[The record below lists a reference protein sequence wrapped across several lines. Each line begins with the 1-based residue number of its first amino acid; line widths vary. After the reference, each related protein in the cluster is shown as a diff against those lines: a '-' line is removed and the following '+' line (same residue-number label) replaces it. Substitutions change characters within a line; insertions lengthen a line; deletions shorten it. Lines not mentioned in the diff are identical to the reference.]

1 MTQEKLPKAAGLGHE
16 ISAREA
22 WKLFGIMAEFFEA
35 TERLAD
41 VKPAVSVFGSARVK
55 PGTRYYQLAEDTARL
70 LSDAG
75 FAVFSGGGPGLME
88 ATNKGA
94 FQGRGMA
101 VGLNIDLPRE
111 QPSSRY
117 QHISLRFKHFFARKV
132 MFAKFATAFVVLP
145 GGFGTLD
152 EIFECATLVQT
163 GKIQRFPLVVM
174 GKDYWR
180 PLSDFI
186 CHGMVQEKTI
196 LPADCERILFT
207 DSVDEA
213 MDRIMS
219 AATQELGLIWEPAPH
234 WYFGEGRLQKPR
246 LDRTTVPPEKPGL
259 PSGRSW

>member
-1 MTQEKLPKAAGLGHE
+1 MTQEKFLKAAGSGHE
-16 ISAREA
+16 ISPREA

-35 TERLAD
+35 TERLAG

-55 PGTRYYQLAEDTARL
+55 PGTLYYRLAEDTARL

-94 FQGRGMA
+94 FEGAGMA

-132 MFAKFATAFVVLP
+132 MFAKFASAYIVLP

-152 EIFECATLVQT
+152 ELFEALTLVQT
-163 GKIQRFPLVVM
+163 GKTRQMPIILVHEP
-174 GKDYWR
+174 YWR
-180 PLSDFI
+180 GLLAW
-186 CHGMVQEKTI
+186 MR
-196 LPADCERILFT
+196 ERL
-207 DSVDEA
+207 A
-213 MDRIMS
+213 
-219 AATQELGLIWEPAPH
+219 
-234 WYFGEGRLQKPR
+234 GEGMIDPTDVDLVQVCNEPQQVV
-246 LDRTTVPPEKPGL
+246 DAIFGFYEKRGFE
-259 PSGRSW
+259 PSPAEREVLLNL

>member
-1 MTQEKLPKAAGLGHE
+1 MTQEKLLKAAGLGHE

-35 TERLAD
+35 TERLAGIR
-41 VKPAVSVFGSARVK
+41 PAVSVFGSARMQAGS
-55 PGTRYYQLAEDTARL
+55 PYYKLGEETARL

-94 FQGRGMA
+94 FEGGGVA

-132 MFAKFATAFVVLP
+132 MFAKFASAYVVLP

-152 EIFECATLVQT
+152 ELFEALTLVQT
-163 GKIQRFPLVVM
+163 GKTRQMPIILVHEPF
-174 GKDYWR
+174 WR
-180 PLSDFI
+180 GMLSWFEDRLVEE
-186 CHGMVQEKTI
+186 GMIDATDTKLVQVCNAPQEVVDAIFAFYEKRGFEPS
-196 LPADCERILFT
+196 PAEREVL
-207 DSVDEA
+207 
-213 MDRIMS
+213 
-219 AATQELGLIWEPAPH
+219 LNL
-234 WYFGEGRLQKPR
+234 
-246 LDRTTVPPEKPGL
+246 
-259 PSGRSW
+259 